1 MSRCGDRAREAGRDL
16 VVQVDQPVG
25 VRLEVLGVRCLA
37 PLVRHVLGEQREDVG
52 AVGVHRLVE
61 RGRDD
66 AVAEGQQ
73 RGAALAGVLERP
85 LDELHGRRHFHR
97 PSVVLGH
104 DMGPAAGI
112 GREVGQLGQGE
123 VDLDHA
129 GAGVPALDVGHEV
142 GGELGAREVVEEGD
156 LRVQAGDDER
166 RGELL
171 AGLEHDAG
179 DVPVAGA
186 DRVDPRVGAELG
198 AEGTGAARRSR
209 PTPRPCRPRGS
220 PRNPAVHCGRRRRRR
235 RRWSGGPSRTP
246 CRARRGRPRCRS
258 RR

>member
-1 MSRCGDRAREAGRDL
+1 MSRWVIEPAKPGATWSYRSISRSAYASRSSVCGASLHSCG
-16 VVQVDQPVG
+16 
-25 VRLEVLGVRCLA
+25 
-37 PLVRHVLGEQREDVG
+37 HVLGEQREDVR

-66 AVAEGQQ
+66 PVAEGQQ

-97 PSVVLGH
+97 PSVVLG
-104 DMGPAAGI
+104 DPAARI
-112 GREVGQLGQGE
+112 GREVGQLGQRE

-129 GAGVPALDVGHEV
+129 GTGVPALDVGHEV

-171 AGLEHDAG
+171 AVLEHDAG
-179 DVPVAGA
+179 DAPVAGA

-198 AEGTGAARRSR
+198 AERPGRPRRSR

-235 RRWSGGPSRTP
+235 RRCSGGPSRTP
-246 CRARRGRPRCRS
+246 SRARRGRPRCRS